1 VEVEEDDRMLVPMR
15 DSQHREVLNAIDV
28 STLADEVKAAQHADP
43 DFPGI
48 VARLQ
53 RILADRIVRF

>member
-1 VEVEEDDRMLVPMR
+1 VEVEEDDRMLVPIR
-15 DSQHREVLNAIDV
+15 DSQHGEVLNATDV
-28 STLADEVKAAQHADP
+28 PTLADEVKAPQHADP